1 MNQNPAGKNV
11 LDISQI
17 IVNIQGTTTGITI
30 GTDNGRR
37 FWGKI
42 TICVEDGKIS
52 YIERHETIK

>member
-1 MNQNPAGKNV
+1 MIENPNGQKI

-17 IVNIQGTTTGITI
+17 IVNIQGTTSGITI
-30 GTDNGRR
+30 GTNNGRR